1 MNFKFLPAI
10 MSIIICEAVGIL
22 GSLFTALAIPAWY
35 AGLNKPS
42 FSPPNWLF
50 APVWTTLYALM
61 GISAFLVWQ
70 EGFEKR
76 QVKVALTVFA
86 IQLVL
91 NFFWSFLFFKMQ
103 NPFLALIEILVLWI
117 FILLTIL
124 SFSKIS
130 RNSALL
136 LLPYLLWTS
145 FAALLNFY
153 IFKLNR

>member
-10 MSIIICEAVGIL
+10 ISVVICEVIGIL
-22 GSLFTALAIPAWY
+22 GSLFTAPAIPTWY
-35 AGLNKPS
+35 ANLEKPS

-61 GISAFLVWQ
+61 GVSAFLIWR
-70 EGFEKR
+70 EGLEKK
-76 QVKVALTVFA
+76 QVKTALIIFA
-86 IQLVL
+86 AQLVL

-103 NPFLALIEILVLWI
+103 NPFLALIEILVLWF
-117 FILLTIL
+117 FILLTIF
-124 SFSKIS
+124 SFLKIS
-130 RNSALL
+130 KSAVLL